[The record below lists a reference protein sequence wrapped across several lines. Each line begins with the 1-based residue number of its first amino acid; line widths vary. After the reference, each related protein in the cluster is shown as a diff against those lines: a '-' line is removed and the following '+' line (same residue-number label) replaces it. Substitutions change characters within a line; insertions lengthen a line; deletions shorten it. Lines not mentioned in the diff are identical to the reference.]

1 MNNFLMFIEKDIAA
15 KKTLI
20 QTLPVK
26 TKTNIRKY
34 NEAILDIE
42 SKYEEYRTGVRNY
55 LLAKSRSFQ
64 LDDEKIENNNVN
76 ESIIALENV
85 RFLLNPTNTYFEKM
99 GFDVLLYQLS
109 RYYVFNF
116 KSLNEIINSFL
127 DKFDLVG
134 IHLTKNDFNYTCYV
148 YEYMESFLSVRY
160 SNEKNYDKVSEIFEK
175 IYWINPDILT
185 HVELNFRKLIRL
197 NSKKF
202 EAYTA
207 NLQKDVMLQNNISS
221 YDECIEK
228 LKLLYGELKICSK
241 ESVNDVINAS
251 KNNEFNIEHYL
262 ENNKVRINAFQS
274 IIPSNININNCNE
287 MLNVCYN
294 LEKLKNNIAEYENYL
309 NFLPLF
315 NSFRDEYK
323 SLIGVDY
330 KNYKELNRIEE
341 LIITKE
347 KELEKLNKK
356 IFTNKVAFLE
366 IKNENLIKS
375 LKMESISKAKELYE
389 LYDNYD
395 KEYFKTKVLR
405 VLNNTITVSDVL
417 NLYYSFDYFKKM
429 SIQKVYEITDYDQI
443 IKYSCDFDL
452 YAMDLSNIIINGI
465 PIFGE
470 SDVPKV
476 IANKYRLN
484 NIKVTENDLQP
495 DNLKALLNKINLI
508 LRVNMIENSNSSVEK
523 IWFITNVEKIISSE
537 SIIVN
542 E

>member
-221 YDECIEK
+221 YEECIEK
-228 LKLLYGELKICSK
+228 LKLLYGELKIYSK